1 MESLSS
7 ELLVGLP
14 ELVQVAVA
22 AVDAADGSVAVVV
35 GLAHDSDSDSD
46 VDSDV
51 AADHIVAAGEADDF
65 GVVVESS

>member
-1 MESLSS
+1 MESLS
-7 ELLVGLP
+7 LVGLP

-22 AVDAADGSVAVVV
+22 AVDAADGSVAVAV
-35 GLAHDSDSDSD
+35 GLAHDSDSD

>member
-22 AVDAADGSVAVVV
+22 AVDAADDSVAVVV
-35 GLAHDSDSDSD
+35 GLAHDSDSD

>member
-35 GLAHDSDSDSD
+35 GLAHDSDSD